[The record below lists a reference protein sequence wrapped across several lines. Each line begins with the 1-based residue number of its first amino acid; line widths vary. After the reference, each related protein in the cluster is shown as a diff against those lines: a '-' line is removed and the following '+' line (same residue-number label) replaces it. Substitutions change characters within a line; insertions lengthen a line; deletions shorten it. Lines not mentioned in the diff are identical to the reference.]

1 MDALGKRVTD
11 FQLVPSRGG
20 CFELSVDGELIHSKL
35 KSGAFPDDE
44 VLTAK
49 LAAMPVT

>member
-20 CFELSVDGELIHSKL
+20 CFELTVDGKLIHSKL
-35 KSGAFPDDE
+35 KTGEFPDEE
-44 VLTAK
+44 VLAAR
-49 LAAMPVT
+49 LAAMPVI